1 MIGIYDDKFLDLLRD
16 SLGEPIKV
24 TNKQIICRCPWC
36 EFNEDKDHYHL
47 YISLEAPIFNCF
59 HCPDAAG
66 HKGIISK
73 LVKKLHGSDIT
84 DNYVDKNKI
93 QDFVKTK
100 VNLQTNINKKID
112 LYIPPLRENLFS
124 HKATY
129 LRGRLKYSDIQLESI
144 KGLIFDVQDFINNN
158 QIEITD
164 QLVRLQPFLQTNFLG
179 FLTENNSTLIL
190 RNIDPTSSFR
200 YYKLKINESP
210 FLDYY
215 KIQGLNLNSK
225 NIVLAEG
232 IFDIFS
238 EYIFDHLKL
247 KRDILLYATVN
258 SKKFHTLIKSI
269 VFHESIFRPNI
280 YILSDRGIK
289 LDEYRKLA
297 YYNKHMINSLTVY
310 YNKIGKDFNDTPCIV
325 EKIPIK

>member
-1 MIGIYDDKFLDLLRD
+1 MIGIYDDKFLDLLKQT
-16 SLGEPIKV
+16 LGDPIKV

-36 EFNEDKDHYHL
+36 EYNEIKDHYHL

-59 HCPDAAG
+59 HCPDNEG

-73 LVKKLHGSDIT
+73 LVRKLYGSDIT
-84 DNYVDKNKI
+84 DNFVDKEKI
-93 QDFVKTK
+93 KEFIKDK
-100 VNLQTNINKKID
+100 VNLKRDIDKKND

-129 LRGRLKYSDIQLESI
+129 LKGRLKYSNIPLDEI

-158 QIEITD
+158 SIEMTD
-164 QLVRLQPFLQTNFLG
+164 QLVRLQPFLQNNFIG
-179 FLTENNSTLIL
+179 FLTENKTTLIL
-190 RNIDPTSSFR
+190 RNIDPKSSFR
-200 YYKLKINESP
+200 YYKLKISDSP

-238 EYIFDHLKL
+238 EYIFDYLNM

-269 VFHESIFRPNI
+269 VFYESIFRPNV
-280 YILSDRGIK
+280 YILSDRGIY
-289 LDEYRKLA
+289 LDEYKKMA
-297 YYNKHMINSLTVY
+297 YFNKHLINSLTIY
-310 YNKIGKDFNDTPCIV
+310 YNKIGKDFNDSPCIV
-325 EKIPIK
+325 EKVQIK